1 MEEITIQISD
11 EYKTQTLL
19 NFLKTLDFVEN
30 IRSAKLPLTDAIE
43 TSKDEGFFILAG
55 LWKDRDITLD
65 SIRREA
71 WPQRI

>member
-11 EYKTQTLL
+11 RYKMQTLL

-30 IRSAKLPLTDAIE
+30 IYSAELPVAGVKETD
-43 TSKDEGFFILAG
+43 KDEDFFSLVGVWA
-55 LWKDRDITLD
+55 DRDVTLD

-71 WPQRI
+71 WPQRV

>member
-11 EYKTQTLL
+11 RYKTPALL

-30 IRSAKLPLTDAIE
+30 IRRVEFPLAGVKE
-43 TSKDEGFFILAG
+43 TNKDEEFFALAG
-55 LWKDRDITLD
+55 LWADKDITLN

-71 WPQRI
+71 WPQRV

>member
-11 EYKTQTLL
+11 KYKKQTLL

-30 IRSAKLPLTDAIE
+30 IRSAELPLTSATE
-43 TSKDEGFFILAG
+43 THKDEDFFALAG

-65 SIRREA
+65 SIRKEA
-71 WPQRI
+71 WAQRV